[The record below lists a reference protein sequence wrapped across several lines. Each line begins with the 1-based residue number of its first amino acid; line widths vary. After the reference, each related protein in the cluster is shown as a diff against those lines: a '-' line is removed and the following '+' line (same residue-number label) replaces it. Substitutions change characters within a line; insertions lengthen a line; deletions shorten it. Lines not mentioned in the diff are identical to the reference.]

1 MRGCRVAGACG
12 HIPLRVFG
20 GLRDGSDVEDAV
32 LGDGGSVCCADD
44 APDGCADDASY
55 AQADEGAH
63 HASYSCTDGCA
74 DEGTDGCAD
83 EGTYD
88 GTDSSADGSCMRRR
102 VAWLR

>member
-12 HIPLRVFG
+12 HIPLRVFR

-74 DEGTDGCAD
+74 DEGT
-83 EGTYD
+83 YD

>member
-44 APDGCADDASY
+44 APDKSAYVSSY

-63 HASYSCTDGCA
+63 ACTDGCA
-74 DEGTDGCAD
+74 DSCADSRTDGCAD
-83 EGTYD
+83 SC
-88 GTDSSADGSCMRRR
+88 TDRHTDASADGSCMR
-102 VAWLR
+102 